1 MYSLMNTHLHIQIWG
16 GIGDVLRELAFLP
29 LETWRQR
36 YGAKIHVWHWQAVK
50 GQFHPE
56 ARVPTADLIAD
67 LLRRWPGVEFCEGTA
82 PRGTKVL
89 CKGLRRGLEI
99 TSGGR
104 KLFAPPLQWLPAD
117 TLPSSWSKE
126 YRNIVVQP
134 HLIGLP
140 SKRWGAGRWREI
152 LGRFAERLDDGCRL
166 HVLDPG
172 GAELAG
178 CGAVVHDGLS
188 LPQAIR
194 MVSEADALIA
204 VDSWSKYVAGWQ
216 GISQFII
223 VPDQRGD
230 YPQLTAE
237 SVWRHSFRGLHEN
250 PKLRLLGLERRP
262 RPHYTMGTMDS
273 LEPERLWQEVAG
285 WAEEIGLFRSS
296 H

>member
-1 MYSLMNTHLHIQIWG
+1 MPG
-16 GIGDVLRELAFLP
+16 KAP
-29 LETWRQR
+29 
-36 YGAKIHVWHWQAVK
+36 IHAL
-50 GQFHPE
+50 FS
-56 ARVPTADLIAD
+56 
-67 LLRRWPGVEFCEGTA
+67 RWPDVEISQAEA
-82 PRGTKVL
+82 PRGAKVI
-89 CKGLRRGLEI
+89 CRGLRAGLEL
-99 TSGGR
+99 TAKGR
-104 KLFAPPLQWLPAD
+104 GLFAPAWRWLPED
-117 TLPSSWSKE
+117 ELPDSWSSLE
-126 YRNIVVQP
+126 RNIVVQP

-140 SKRWGAGRWREI
+140 SKRWGAERWQEI
-152 LGRFAERLDDGCRL
+152 LGRFSERLDGGCRL

-216 GISQFII
+216 RIPQFIV

-262 RPHYTMGTMDS
+262 RPHYAMGTMDS
-273 LEPERLWQEVAG
+273 LEPERLWREVAG

-296 H
+296 Y

>member
-1 MYSLMNTHLHIQIWG
+1 MQLHIQTWG
-16 GIGDVLRELAFLP
+16 GVGDVLRELAFLP
-29 LETWRQR
+29 LGKWHQR
-36 YGAKIHVWHWQAVK
+36 YGLRTHAWHWQAVA
-50 GQFHPE
+50 GQFHSE
-56 ARVPTADLIAD
+56 AGLPTMRCIGD
-67 LLRRWPGVEFCEGTA
+67 LLRRMPGVELSEGMA
-82 PRGTKVL
+82 PRGAKAV
-89 CKGLRRGLEI
+89 CRGLRMGLEL
-99 TSGGR
+99 TASGRG
-104 KLFAPPLQWLPAD
+104 LFAPAWRWLPEDA
-117 TLPSSWSKE
+117 LPSNWSKE

-140 SKRWGAGRWREI
+140 SKRWGAERWREI
-152 LGRFAERLDDGCRL
+152 LGRFSERLDDGCRL

-172 GAELAG
+172 GAVLVG

-216 GISQFII
+216 EIPQFII

-237 SVWRHSFRGLHEN
+237 SVWRHSFRGLHWN
-250 PKLRLLGLERRP
+250 PKLRVLGLERKP
-262 RPHYTMGTMDS
+262 RPHYTMGTMGT
-273 LEPERLWQEVAG
+273 LEPQRLWREVAG
-285 WAEEIGLFRSS
+285 WAEEVGVFRSS

>member
-1 MYSLMNTHLHIQIWG
+1 M
-16 GIGDVLRELAFLP
+16 LP
-29 LETWRQR
+29 LQ
-36 YGAKIHVWHWQAVK
+36 AWHRRWGICLHFWHSEPIA

-56 ARVPTADLIAD
+56 ALVPGKAPIHALFS
-67 LLRRWPGVEFCEGTA
+67 RWPDVEISQAEA
-82 PRGTKVL
+82 PRGAKVI
-89 CKGLRRGLEI
+89 CRGLRAGLEL
-99 TSGGR
+99 TAKGR
-104 KLFAPPLQWLPAD
+104 GLFAPAWRWLPED
-117 TLPSSWSKE
+117 ELPDSWSSLE
-126 YRNIVVQP
+126 RNIVVQP

-140 SKRWGAGRWREI
+140 SKRWGAERWQEI
-152 LGRFAERLDDGCRL
+152 LGRFSERLDGGCRL

-216 GISQFII
+216 RIPQFIV

-262 RPHYTMGTMDS
+262 RPHYAMGTMDS
-273 LEPERLWQEVAG
+273 LEPERLWREVAG

-296 H
+296 Y

>member
-1 MYSLMNTHLHIQIWG
+1 MQFHIQTWG

-29 LETWRQR
+29 VAKWHQR
-36 YGAKIHVWHWQAVK
+36 YGLEVRARHRPAME

-56 ARVPTADLIAD
+56 ACLTKANVIGG
-67 LLRRWPGVEFCEGTA
+67 LLQRWPTVEFSEGMA
-82 PRGTKVL
+82 PRGAKVI
-89 CKGLRRGLEI
+89 CRGLRAGLEL
-99 TSGGR
+99 TAKGR
-104 KLFAPPLQWLPAD
+104 GLFAPAWEWFPEDELPD
-117 TLPSSWSKE
+117 SWSKA
-126 YRNIVVQP
+126 YQNIVVQP

-140 SKRWGAGRWREI
+140 SKRWGAERWWKI
-152 LGRFAERLDDGCRL
+152 LERFAERLDDGCRL

-237 SVWRHSFRGLHEN
+237 SVWLHSFRGLHEN

-262 RPHYTMGTMDS
+262 RPHYTMGTMAS
-273 LEPERLWQEVAG
+273 LEPERLWQEVEG